1 MHTKWTRYSKRLF
14 QIASLLSLKSWQK
27 LNGHH
32 IFSNMAVSVVLSICL
47 LALFSGVIGCGYVS
61 TSSYLEHI
69 KSINIPPIEVNDADI
84 AYDNVSQRP
93 FDEVIHEKLTDRFY
107 RKWNDGNDS
116 ELTIKIQDYDIKE
129 HGFGPSGNVE
139 LLRMSLQVEYQ
150 FVDKVRNNMIER
162 RDNHVQIH
170 DFYVVDNRG
179 EPPETVDQAKN
190 LIIEELIEDLYNQL
204 AEQW

>member
-1 MHTKWTRYSKRLF
+1 MHTKWTLYNTRLF
-14 QIASLLSLKSWQK
+14 HINRIRSSKTWLEREGHLYSWNLKVSILLS
-27 LNGHH
+27 
-32 IFSNMAVSVVLSICL
+32 FCL
-47 LALFSGVIGCGYVS
+47 CALFSVIMGCGYVS

-69 KSINIPPIEVNDADI
+69 NSINIRPIEVNHADI

-93 FDEVIHEKLTDRFY
+93 FDEVIHEKLTERFN

-116 ELTIKIQDYDIKE
+116 ELIIKIQDYDIKE

-139 LLRMSLQVEYQ
+139 LVRMSLQVEYQ
-150 FVDKVRNNMIER
+150 FIDKVRNNLIEK

-170 DFYVVDNRG
+170 DYYVVENRG
-179 EPPETVDQAKN
+179 EPPETTDQAKN